1 MPEDVNPESQ
11 PVVPPPPIAP
21 PQVQTDWSQPPT
33 PAEAHYAG
41 AGSYSG
47 PATSGPLDALI
58 PTKNPPALI
67 SYYCGVFALTVCFS
81 PVLSPIAVWQGIK
94 ALKLVKQTPG
104 LRGTTHAITGIVLGS
119 IGFLVFVVG
128 IIGLWMSAQPPETN
142 YLK

>member
-1 MPEDVNPESQ
+1 
-11 PVVPPPPIAP
+11 
-21 PQVQTDWSQPPT
+21 
-33 PAEAHYAG
+33 
-41 AGSYSG
+41 
-47 PATSGPLDALI
+47 
-58 PTKNPPALI
+58 
-67 SYYCGVFALTVCFS
+67 VFALTVCFS